1 MRIIIV
7 GAGKMGIGL
16 AESLINEGHNVVVID
31 PDESAIER
39 GETMLDALFIQG
51 NGVRVDVLKEA
62 NVEDADIVIATA
74 GGDEINM
81 LVCLTAKKLGAQYAI
96 ARIRDPEYLES
107 LHFLQKEMFMDYV
120 INPERSTARA
130 VSRMLRF
137 PFVNGV
143 ETFARGR
150 VEMVDFRAAEGDGF
164 TGIPLKDIYRMK
176 RNLPQVLFCAVER
189 DGEAIIPKGNF
200 IIKPGDLVHVAGD
213 VNTVTAFF
221 RAIGKEAASIREVM
235 IMGGSRIAFYLAQML
250 ENMHVK
256 VSMIEISPEKAR
268 LLSEMLP
275 GANII
280 QGDGTD
286 QELLESEGLPE
297 MPAFI
302 TLSDRD
308 EENLLAGLY
317 AMKRGVKKVIVKS
330 NRDNYTSI
338 MKNMG
343 LDSIISARNVAVNN
357 VLRTVRTRSNR
368 ASDAVVRM
376 YRLIGGK
383 AEALEFLAE
392 GNMPYMHVPLK
403 DLNIDPDCLI
413 AVIVREN
420 KVLVPFGND
429 AIENGDT
436 VIIISKRAGVSALD
450 EVIHVR

>member
-1 MRIIIV
+1 
-7 GAGKMGIGL
+7 
-16 AESLINEGHNVVVID
+16 
-31 PDESAIER
+31 
-39 GETMLDALFIQG
+39 
-51 NGVRVDVLKEA
+51 
-62 NVEDADIVIATA
+62 
-74 GGDEINM
+74 
-81 LVCLTAKKLGAQYAI
+81 
-96 ARIRDPEYLES
+96 
-107 LHFLQKEMFMDYV
+107 
-120 INPERSTARA
+120 
-130 VSRMLRF
+130 
-137 PFVNGV
+137 
-143 ETFARGR
+143 
-150 VEMVDFRAAEGDGF
+150 
-164 TGIPLKDIYRMK
+164 
-176 RNLPQVLFCAVER
+176 
-189 DGEAIIPKGNF
+189 
-200 IIKPGDLVHVAGD
+200 
-213 VNTVTAFF
+213 
-221 RAIGKEAASIREVM
+221 
-235 IMGGSRIAFYLAQML
+235 ML

-268 LLSEMLP
+268 LMSEMLP

-420 KVLVPFGND
+420 KVLVPFGNY